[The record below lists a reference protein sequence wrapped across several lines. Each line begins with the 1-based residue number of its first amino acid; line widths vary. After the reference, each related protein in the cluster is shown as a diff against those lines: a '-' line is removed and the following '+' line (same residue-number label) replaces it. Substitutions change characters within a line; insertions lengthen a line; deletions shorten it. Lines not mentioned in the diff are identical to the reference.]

1 METVWSL
8 GLHPAL
14 LVEGCGVFVSP
25 GTGRH
30 ADRTLDNWELI
41 LVERGHLYLTIE
53 DVDHDLG
60 VGDWAIIPAG
70 VRHFGTRDFPPMLRF
85 AWMHFLPEPGHGLSV
100 PYRGKLAD
108 PAPISALIRRL
119 LDHLASPRRDPLI
132 AALHLGLVLAELAMP
147 AVAETAT
154 SELAARAHKLIQL
167 RFPESHLT
175 PAVMA
180 KALGVSTDH
189 LGRCFRAAYGIS
201 VLAAINTARVQE
213 AKRLLAVGSLSVAEA
228 AKAAGFKDAQWCRRL
243 FQRDTGVSP
252 RAWRRLHARGH
263 VNRR

>member
-1 METVWSL
+1 METVWCL

-14 LVEGCGVFVSP
+14 TVEGCGIFVSP
-25 GTGRH
+25 GSGRH
-30 ADRTLDNWELI
+30 EDRTLDNWELI
-41 LVERGHLYLTIE
+41 LVERGRLCLAVH
-53 DVDHDLG
+53 DVDYDLG
-60 VGDWAIIPAG
+60 VGDWIIIPAG
-70 VRHFGTRDFPPMLRF
+70 VRHYGTRDFPPMLRF

-100 PYRGKLAD
+100 PYRGTLAD

-119 LDHLASPRRDPLI
+119 LDHRASPRRDPTI
-132 AALHLGLVLAELAMP
+132 AALHLGLILAELAIP
-147 AVAETAT
+147 AVAESAKD
-154 SELAARAHKLIQL
+154 ELAARAHKLIRL

-175 PAVMA
+175 PAVIA

-189 LGRCFRAAYGIS
+189 LGRCFRAAFGIP
-201 VLAAINTARVQE
+201 VLVAINTARVQE